1 MIYLPSPAPGVSEL
15 PRYLAQELRR
25 ISDAIRDSSARVFYI
40 TNSENESSLSAGDS
54 ANYRCGAS
62 ANVIRVSTS
71 STVTL
76 TGIADKTANRVRIFV
91 NIGTG
96 VLVLK
101 NAGTESSASH
111 RFALAQDWNLSANAT
126 ATLWYDP
133 TSARHRGIART

>member
-1 MIYLPSPAPGVSEL
+1 MNYLPSPVPGVAEL
-15 PRYLAQELRR
+15 PRYLAQELQR
-25 ISDAIRDSSARVFYI
+25 ISASLKDSAARVFYV
-40 TNSENESSLSAGDS
+40 TSAENESSLSAGDS
-54 ANYRCGAS
+54 ANYRCGGS
-62 ANVIRVSTS
+62 SNVIRVSTS

-91 NIGTG
+91 NVGTG

-111 RFALAQDWNLSANAT
+111 RFSLPQDWNLSANAT

-133 TSARHRGIART
+133 ASARHRGIART